1 MRYIRGVRFCW
12 QPHWRT
18 IVATVEHEQKSC
30 TRISREIRRLA
41 MNESQQRT
49 KKFEEKQ
56 QPARTFDS
64 RCLLACLAISTFLVV
79 WIILASGS
87 FNLRFA
93 VFLLVLPWVLLRA
106 GGIITAAL
114 RLPSF
119 FALDFL
125 LGVAIVSVGVM
136 AWKIFVP
143 FSLWVAL
150 IILLIAVAGIPKF
163 LPDHQRDPVSALGLL
178 GVIVSLAA
186 ATGWSQDLILP
197 TNSVESGIVFKPWS
211 DFFFHAT
218 IVARS
223 LGTQT
228 LYQVGNY
235 EWKGFPAMFYHY
247 ASYSLASCL
256 AKVGHLPAYDTIVGF
271 WAPFGS
277 FLTGLASY
285 ALGRAI
291 WGPGAGLAALV
302 ATFLIPDGV
311 MLGVAHPYYG
321 YFWLQHIAPGGLY
334 GVAIAGTALILMI
347 QGMREGRRVWI
358 VAGVL
363 VAALVVLFKVHIFA
377 AAFPLLFSFAILAW
391 PPRKRRQWLV
401 LSVCVAAGVALLTL
415 ANRFHVGPNVQF
427 DFSSSVWHWKNLA
440 KWASG
445 TGLESWYHVFSTR
458 HPFPSHLAQAIGL
471 LLLDALGIFAVV
483 APLTWLLAVRRK
495 TWQTPE
501 GISVAAV
508 AILLLMTFG
517 LSRNAILGSPDE
529 LIHRPFVWAYWL
541 VGSLTAGRLFSMA
554 AGPRPQLPIWAIAV
568 GILALMLVPVW
579 YGSGLQRGKWS
590 GGGVYSSIRVDLGL
604 VECAHYIQGQPPTNA
619 VAQDSR
625 LDELLILGG
634 LGERPSF
641 ASRLN
646 MWVRASKAFRESPY
660 QAQLK
665 RLQSLQQATN
675 VPDLQRSVRDTGIRW
690 YVVHPGDS
698 YAWPAEFRDRP
709 LFESH
714 GYKVYDM
721 QRCFD
726 LRG

>member
-1 MRYIRGVRFCW
+1 M
-12 QPHWRT
+12 
-18 IVATVEHEQKSC
+18 S
-30 TRISREIRRLA
+30 
-41 MNESQQRT
+41 ESQQRT
-49 KKFEEKQ
+49 KKFEEEQK
-56 QPARTFDS
+56 PARALDS

-79 WIILASGS
+79 WITLASGS
-87 FNLRFA
+87 LNLRSA
-93 VFLLVLPWVLLRA
+93 VFVLVLPWVLLRA

-136 AWKIFVP
+136 AWKILVP

-150 IILLIAVAGIPKF
+150 IILLIAAAGIPKF
-163 LPDHQRDPVSALGLL
+163 LPRNQRDRVSALDLL
-178 GVIVSLAA
+178 CVIASLAA

-197 TNSVESGIVFKPWS
+197 MTSVEGGIVFKPWK

-223 LGTQT
+223 LGNQT

-235 EWKGFPAMFYHY
+235 EWEGFPAMFYHY

-256 AKVGHLPAYDTIVGF
+256 AKVGHLPAYETVVGF

-291 WGPGAGLAALV
+291 WSQGAGLAALV
-302 ATFLIPDGV
+302 ATSLVPDGV

-334 GVAIAGTALILMI
+334 GVAIAGTALILI
-347 QGMREGRRVWI
+347 VQGMREGRRVWI

-363 VAALVVLFKVHIFA
+363 VVALVALFKVHIFA
-377 AAFPLLFSFAILAW
+377 AAFPLLFSFAIVAW
-391 PPRKRRQWLV
+391 PPRKRLQWLV
-401 LSVCVAAGVALLTL
+401 LAVCVAAGVAILTL
-415 ANRFHVGPNVQF
+415 ANRFHVGPNVHF
-427 DFSSSVWHWKNLA
+427 DFSGGAWYWKVLA
-440 KWASG
+440 NWARG
-445 TGLESWYHVFSTR
+445 TRVESWYQIFRTA

-471 LLLDALGIFAVV
+471 LLLNALGIFAVV
-483 APLTWLLAVRRK
+483 ALLVWLLAVWCK
-495 TWQTPE
+495 TWQASDT
-501 GISVAAV
+501 ISVAAV

-517 LSRNAILGSPDE
+517 LSGNAMFGTRDE

-554 AGPRPQLPIWAIAV
+554 TRRRPQPPTWAVAV
-568 GILALMLVPVW
+568 GIVGLMLVPVW

-590 GGGVYSSIRVDLGL
+590 GAGAHSSIRVDRGL
-604 VECAHYIQGQPPTNA
+604 VDCAHYIRGQLPSNA

-625 LDELLILGG
+625 LDEFVILGG
-634 LGERPSF
+634 LGERRSF
-641 ASRLN
+641 AARLKV
-646 MWVRASKAFRESPY
+646 WVRVSKAFRESPY
-660 QAQLK
+660 QEQLRK
-665 RLQSLQQATN
+665 LQRLRQATN
-675 VPDLQRSVRDTGIRW
+675 VSDLQRSVHETGIQW

-698 YAWPAEFRDRP
+698 CPWPAEFRDRP
-709 LFESH
+709 VFESN